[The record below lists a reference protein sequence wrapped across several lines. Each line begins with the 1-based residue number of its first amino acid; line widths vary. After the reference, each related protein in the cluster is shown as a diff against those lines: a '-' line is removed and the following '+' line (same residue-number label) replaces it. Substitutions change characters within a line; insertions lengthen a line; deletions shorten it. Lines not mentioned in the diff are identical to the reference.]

1 MGELAHRGQG
11 EHESGAFLLG
21 SRNGTKRTVEWVVY
35 FDDLEPN
42 CLDYEIVKLSGE
54 GYGKLWELCRTR
66 STQVIADV
74 HTHPGL
80 ARQSSI
86 DCENPLIAV
95 PGHVAII
102 VPNFAQHLPSHA
114 ELGIY
119 EYLGESSLESSFTL
133 SSVKFFL
140 YRLFWIVLNNSNYE
154 WSCTKQYVTS
164 CGKACNGSRLAP

>member
-1 MGELAHRGQG
+1 MNFSIRAIIRGLVARNYQLSCSSRIWQECLGELAHRGQG

-42 CLDYEIVKLSGE
+42 CLDYGIVKLSGE

-119 EYLGESSLESSFTL
+119 EYLGNHRWKAHLHSQASN
-133 SSVKFFL
+133 FF
-140 YRLFWIVLNNSNYE
+140 YIGYF
-154 WSCTKQYVTS
+154 
-164 CGKACNGSRLAP
+164 G